1 MAPLCIYT
9 VQYHVMIYHSIL
21 LAFTAKAVWLRRVVG
36 LFRFV
41 DWWFLC
47 FPFSLLYTHISL
59 YISVSLFALQFL
71 LSAILGDDSIALES
85 SVNSK
90 RFIMVSAQM
99 IWFFVILFPT
109 LSLSLSA
116 QSSLCSIF
124 PSNSFNERE
133 MIIHSYSISISTD
146 TNTHILQLW
155 PLYCLIAHVSCI
167 LDNEYDEWI
176 WPAWWKASKR
186 FIVSIKSNVLRNAKQ
201 NGRAGHHKADLRF
214 SMKQS
219 SCGHNR
225 RAICYI

>member
-1 MAPLCIYT
+1 MVASSCRPISFCWL
-9 VQYHVMIYHSIL
+9 MILMFSIL
-21 LAFTAKAVWLRRVVG
+21 IIIHTYLSIYLCLPLR
-36 LFRFV
+36 L
-41 DWWFLC
+41 
-47 FPFSLLYTHISL
+47 T
-59 YISVSLFALQFL
+59 
-71 LSAILGDDSIALES
+71 
-85 SVNSK
+85 
-90 RFIMVSAQM
+90 VSAFRHSWR
-99 IWFFVILFPT
+99 WFDCTWVQREFEAIHNGVGANDLIFCYSLSHSV
-109 LSLSLSA
+109 SLSLSA

-225 RAICYI
+225 RAICYIYFIIYEQIAFIVH